1 MMSLPSTSSCIS
13 KKEYDVFL
21 SFRGE
26 DTRTNFTDHLY
37 KALKRSGI
45 VTFRDDPKLDA
56 GEEIAPELFKAI
68 QQSWC
73 SVIVFSETYAFSSY
87 CMKELGEIVEQ
98 KNKGHKVFPIFYN
111 IDPSDLRKQKGKV
124 NEALAQHEER
134 YKKDRDKI
142 QKWRKALTEVAE
154 IKGWHLHNRYESE
167 FIDDI
172 VKKIS
177 AKLWQTYP
185 IHHDDDELV
194 GISLPL
200 EKMYSKIE
208 VGEDNVRIIGI
219 CGMGGIGKTTLARV
233 AYNQISPH
241 FEGKGFLADV
251 REVSNNS
258 GLTSLQEQ
266 LLSQI
271 FPDEH
276 FKFFNVHKGKT
287 IIRHMLS
294 HKKVLVVLDDVDNLQ
309 HLKCLA
315 GKRDWFG
322 LGSRII
328 VTTRNEHLLRSFP
341 VDDVYRPTTLNH
353 EDALRLFNLKAFH
366 GNTMLNDEF
375 IELSKHVVN
384 YAGGLPLALEVLGSL
399 LCDRDATQWRSAIE
413 KLKRVSNE
421 DILNRLQISFDGLDE
436 TEKNIFLDLACFFN
450 SEDKD
455 LIMKVLDGCEFFPN
469 IGIDVLIKK
478 SLIKVKDNKYLW
490 MHDLLKE
497 MGRKIVREKS
507 KEPGKRCRLWEE
519 KDIHHI
525 LIKNTVNHSTK
536 LILILLMVIRESS
549 KMLNLSPDAFSNM
562 KKLRLFKVLYLSNCN
577 YLKYLSNELRLLDWK
592 GCLLRSVPSSFQPD
606 NLVALLLPYSCI
618 EQLCKENRPLYKL
631 KIINLEG
638 SQNLI
643 KTPDFTTAKNLEVLI
658 LEGCHRVENL
668 PEKLQQAEFLEVLNL
683 SETAIA
689 EPLSFIF
696 QFKNLKVFSF
706 NGRKGPSSKLL
717 LNLPSLFKVIQR
729 GRTNFM
735 APMLPLLS
743 GLSSL
748 RELNLRDH
756 GLCEGDIPSDISG
769 LSSLRRLNLSGNN
782 FINMPAPL
790 TRLYKLEFL
799 ILANCGLCHFG
810 EGDITNDISCLSSL
824 KSLDLRE
831 NNFVSTPASLTR
843 LSNLQFLGLSNCREL
858 KLLPERLTNIAR
870 VLLDDCASLEV
881 VASPSKAF
889 ANSRSMFDVI
899 IPGSEIPEWFNQQRD
914 DSSIMIPLPL
924 NIQNDSQW
932 IGVASC
938 CIFVTDDASTDKAI
952 SCKAFIHC
960 RNSRQTGCN
969 GSLFQARNPRCVNS
983 SSFSFGKQNNQPI
996 TKDHLFLR
1004 YWSRNKLYPFS
1015 LEDKCAECETKNLPT
1030 TDWSNQECDELK
1042 LSFRGFDGVRIK
1054 EWVKKCGVKIVYEK
1068 DLEEIKELQC
1078 HTTHCSATFEDIHQH
1093 SSDNDGSIGSTSLVS
1108 EIDGKIEHL
1117 KTLDLSGC
1125 YKVEYLPENLQQAE
1139 SLEVLDLSET
1149 AIKEPPSFISQLKN
1163 LKVLSFSGCKGPS
1176 KLKRNL
1182 LSLFKVSQRGRM
1194 NSIALMI
1201 PSLSGTLSSLRKL
1214 KLRDCNLGEGDIP
1227 SAISCLSSLTYLDLY
1242 GNNFNSIPASLT
1254 RLSNLE
1260 TLILSNCSLSAP
1272 FTHLSNV
1279 QILGLSNC
1287 SELESLPVLLA
1298 RTTSE
1303 RTGYSNSIIATN
1315 CYRLAE
1321 NISAVTLLKTHIKV
1335 FANSRKEFDVIIP
1348 GNEIP
1353 EWFSQQRGG
1362 SVIEIPLPLNIQNDS
1377 DWIGVAFCCIFVND
1391 GGSEKK
1397 GIGGTAY
1404 IHCRNSGQS
1413 SYNGSVFQGRNPRR
1427 VQSAFYCF
1435 GREDTEPITKDHLFL
1450 RYFSRDKLYPLS
1462 FEDKCGECETKNLWT
1477 MDCSD
1482 HECDELEMS
1491 FQGTNRLPSFKVK
1504 KCGVR
1509 IMFEKD
1515 LEEIK
1520 ELQCHTTQSSP
1531 NFEHIHHHSTD
1542 KVDPQ
1547 IALPL

>member
-1 MMSLPSTSSCIS
+1 MSLPSTSSCIS

-525 LIKNTVNHSTK
+525 LIKNT
-536 LILILLMVIRESS
+536 
-549 KMLNLSPDAFSNM
+549 
-562 KKLRLFKVLYLSNCN
+562 
-577 YLKYLSNELRLLDWK
+577 
-592 GCLLRSVPSSFQPD
+592 
-606 NLVALLLPYSCI
+606 
-618 EQLCKENRPLYKL
+618 PLYKL

-881 VASPSKAF
+881 VASPSKVCNFERWGSIRATNCYKLAENINALTLLKKHLMAF

-899 IPGSEIPEWFNQQRD
+899 
-914 DSSIMIPLPL
+914 IPLPL

-1093 SSDNDGSIGSTSLVS
+1093 SSDNDGSIGSTSLVKRKRNIS
-1108 EIDGKIEHL
+1108 EEAEEEGSTLKGGRSGSHASREDFVGTDKWIRVRNDGAVKINTGSASLGGVLRDQNGDWNGNVEVIGSIKKSFLKGKNSALIRHLQIQEKYFLFLCPEVKFQNGLANKKVAFQLRYLYLSTFGKIVNGLEL
-1117 KTLDLSGC
+1117 LVAAFLSITL
-1125 YKVEYLPENLQQAE
+1125 LQGM
-1139 SLEVLDLSET
+1139 
-1149 AIKEPPSFISQLKN
+1149 KN
-1163 LKVLSFSGCKGPS
+1163 
-1176 KLKRNL
+1176 
-1182 LSLFKVSQRGRM
+1182 VSVVKHI
-1194 NSIALMI
+1194 SIAEILNK
-1201 PSLSGTLSSLRKL
+1201 PAV
-1214 KLRDCNLGEGDIP
+1214 RDIFFEVEI
-1227 SAISCLSSLTYLDLY
+1227 LD
-1242 GNNFNSIPASLT
+1242 G
-1254 RLSNLE
+1254 
-1260 TLILSNCSLSAP
+1260 
-1272 FTHLSNV
+1272 
-1279 QILGLSNC
+1279 
-1287 SELESLPVLLA
+1287 LLA
-1298 RTTSE
+1298 
-1303 RTGYSNSIIATN
+1303 
-1315 CYRLAE
+1315 LA
-1321 NISAVTLLKTHIKV
+1321 
-1335 FANSRKEFDVIIP
+1335 
-1348 GNEIP
+1348 
-1353 EWFSQQRGG
+1353 
-1362 SVIEIPLPLNIQNDS
+1362 
-1377 DWIGVAFCCIFVND
+1377 GVC
-1391 GGSEKK
+1391 
-1397 GIGGTAY
+1397 
-1404 IHCRNSGQS
+1404 
-1413 SYNGSVFQGRNPRR
+1413 
-1427 VQSAFYCF
+1427 VQ
-1435 GREDTEPITKDHLFL
+1435 
-1450 RYFSRDKLYPLS
+1450 
-1462 FEDKCGECETKNLWT
+1462 
-1477 MDCSD
+1477 
-1482 HECDELEMS
+1482 
-1491 FQGTNRLPSFKVK
+1491 
-1504 KCGVR
+1504 
-1509 IMFEKD
+1509 
-1515 LEEIK
+1515 
-1520 ELQCHTTQSSP
+1520 
-1531 NFEHIHHHSTD
+1531 
-1542 KVDPQ
+1542 
-1547 IALPL
+1547 